1 MAAIVSVAAALP
13 ATCVTNDD
21 LAQTLDTSDAWIA
34 SRTGIRQ
41 RFVLGADESFLEL
54 CVDAAARAGGAGG
67 GVDFVVVATTTPASD
82 FGDAAAVGAR
92 RGPGLA
98 APGCGGLDVR
108 SACCGFVDALG
119 VARALVGGGA
129 ATRFVFHQA
138 NARILEEV
146 AAALGLR
153 RDQCPCHHG
162 MLFHHLSDPGGRH
175 FVEVFRFDVA
185 ETVRVDDWR
194 RAWREVVAPRRVAS
208 TFDFGGD
215 AAPTMTVHDAVD
227 ADAVFLED
235 DTEEALA
242 AAGAAGVAAALDGG
256 ARRSRAGLAGGRCVV
271 AIHHL
276 VTDGAST
283 KLLLEDIAAAY
294 AGAPP
299 PKVDAWAA
307 GRGHLDVRGRAAV
320 RGAAGG
326 PRASTLSLRCLRS
339 GGAYVLTVVSEGAAA
354 PGPLLGAF
362 ARVLEAVAASAAR
375 TRPSRSLAARARAR
389 DDDDDD
395 DDDDE
400 EDEEDAAAVDD
411 ASPAAATPTEAA
423 LRAADADAG
432 ARAVDLD
439 VLGGAGVIAH
449 ARGPFP
455 LLRSA
460 RAGDYDVYPL
470 FGVGAAHFVG
480 LHASSVTGSPVS
492 PQIYWE
498 WDFPGGLD
506 VDAFASAWDALV
518 ARHGTLRAH
527 VGADGAMRS
536 WRDAATFAGRVAVR
550 VGAARGAFREDFRGA
565 GDAIGSV
572 HEWPLFAVGASFDG
586 GRATAHVA
594 MSLFLMDAVSDL
606 TFRAELSGAYE
617 CLRKG
622 GAVVFPTP
630 APALAFGD
638 YSRSLVA
645 GLPESRAYLLAKRHW
660 AKKLEDPA
668 FPRRGPAIPR
678 RADVEA
684 HTPASPAFVNQTST
698 VSGAAWA
705 DCRAACR
712 ARGVTAPVAL
722 LATYCLALCRHV
734 EDASANGRRFLLNV
748 LLCLRYDVDED
759 AFRCLGNCSSTVLVD
774 VDLRKARTFGEACG
788 ALRASLAESLE
799 HSAMS
804 GVEVMALLNRERA
817 STFEAA
823 APFVFTTPV
832 GVEKSLPR
840 AEDAARD
847 WCFEETFFSERVP
860 HTACVNAVK
869 DAPGAPAGDEPAL
882 FCSLDVVDGAFPG
895 AVAAELKRSYA
906 FLLREALCGDWDADV
921 WAAADAALSGAYP
934 VAAPPYAATPEPPA
948 GTLLQDALER
958 RVGDTEQTA
967 LFCVEDDEARPLR
980 RFSFA
985 EVLSRSRACAS
996 LLRGLG
1002 LAPGFLGAVVMA
1014 KGWRQVVAVHAI
1026 LFEAGAYVPC
1036 DAALWPAG
1044 RVRAVVSRSGAA
1056 VCLVDGAA
1064 PADLGGAPAV
1074 TVTDFERDEPETAW
1088 PPRGAARAAPARAK
1102 PEDAAYV
1109 IYTSGSTGLP
1119 KGVVC
1124 HHRGALNTIEDLRAR
1139 WGLGD
1144 RDVLLGL
1151 ASLAFDLSVFD
1162 VFGGALC
1169 GAALAL
1175 PRAADLSPPDPDAWL
1190 RLCDRAGVTVWNSVP
1205 ALLDLAVSGLE
1216 LRDGTLPRA
1225 LRVAFL
1231 SGDVVPAGLPARAY
1245 DRSPTVRVVL
1255 MGGATEA
1262 AIWSNEFPVERPGRL
1277 PAGWGGWPYG
1287 RPMSNQTMSILS
1299 DATLEPLPPYVV
1311 GVIHIGGVGVM
1322 TGYRGDDEKN
1332 RRSLRTRARDGRRFF
1347 RTGDLG
1353 RMRLCG
1359 GDWVL
1364 EILGREDG
1372 QAKVR
1377 GFRVELGEI
1386 EAAISS
1392 HPKVRAA
1399 ACAVVDGGG
1408 AIEAHVV
1415 LRTAGA
1421 LDAKLEA
1428 ALRATLAKSLPTY
1441 AVPRAFGAVAALPLS
1456 PNGKVDRSRLPPL
1469 RRRAASPRPTRPHRR
1484 SRRRRRSSARP
1495 SPRSPP
1501 PRVDAAAICAAT
1513 GHFFRV
1519 LGAPRDAA
1527 RSIAAR
1533 ARRGRRGLRA
1543 GPAAT
1548 YEALP
1553 LGDGSAGKPTLVLLN
1568 PAGATALCYGPS
1580 RGASRWALT
1589 RRVVGLDDG
1598 VVAGREPA
1606 LAHASIAEA
1615 ARAAAAATKRLAG
1628 DAPLVLGG
1636 WSYGGVVAVEAARL
1650 LGDAVAG
1657 VALFDAPVAG
1667 AVVSSAD
1674 LGDASPAAAAHF
1686 AAATELLVSYYGSDR
1701 APLDLPALDALPAD
1715 SEDPRRGDRASL
1727 LPRRTAARVPG
1738 SHWTMLADDA
1748 ALDAVVDAVARWV
1761 AGL

>member
-54 CVDAAARAGGAGG
+54 CVDAAARAAGGAGG

-92 RGPGLA
+92 SRRASRRRAAAASACA
-98 APGCGGLDVR
+98 APAAASSTR
-108 SACCGFVDALG
+108 WAS
-119 VARALVGGGA
+119 RALVGGGA
-129 ATRFVFHQA
+129 ATRCVVVAGDALSGRCDARPVDGGALRRRRGRRRRRGVADGRLPRDVCRHGRERRARARGRRTPAHGRQGRLRARDAAPAAVRAALDDAGWDVAGVARFVFHQA

-153 RDQCPCHHG
+153 RDQCPCHGAVRAALARACRVEGALPPLAALAPDSLACAEFAATLEEALGRTVPTTLLLDHATLPGLVAAVEGLAAPEVAAPQKTFAATAAQHG

-194 RAWREVVAPRRVAS
+194 RAWREVVARRDALRS

-256 ARRSRAGLAGGRCVV
+256 RAPLVRAGLAGGRCVV

-283 KLLLEDIAAAY
+283 KLLLEDVAAAY

-299 PKVDAWAA
+299 PKAAVGWVAGAAPPRRRRAKPRRKTTTLPVAGAVDAAA
-307 GRGHLDVRGRAAV
+307 STLGVPPAALVHASFAIALGGDDVAYGATVACRDFGRHCVGPALVSLPTRLDVRGTMGDVARASMENL
-320 RGAAGG
+320 AAL
-326 PRASTLSLRCLRS
+326 RRVAAKAAASTLCRPLDVLFDYQGGEDTWTSAGGLLSGGALEDRAGVDVSLRCLRS

-375 TRPSRSLAARARAR
+375 TRPSLVRARGAAAAR

-400 EDEEDAAAVDD
+400 EDEEDAAA
-411 ASPAAATPTEAA
+411 
-423 LRAADADAG
+423 
-432 ARAVDLD
+432 
-439 VLGGAGVIAH
+439 
-449 ARGPFP
+449 
-455 LLRSA
+455 
-460 RAGDYDVYPL
+460 
-470 FGVGAAHFVG
+470 
-480 LHASSVTGSPVS
+480 
-492 PQIYWE
+492 IYWE

-617 CLRKG
+617 YVDG
-622 GAVVFPTP
+622 V
-630 APALAFGD
+630 
-638 YSRSLVA
+638 
-645 GLPESRAYLLAKRHW
+645 
-660 AKKLEDPA
+660 
-668 FPRRGPAIPR
+668 RR
-678 RADVEA
+678 
-684 HTPASPAFVNQTST
+684 
-698 VSGAAWA
+698 AWA

-882 FCSLDVVDGAFPG
+882 FCSLDV
-895 AVAAELKRSYA
+895 
-906 FLLREALCGDWDADV
+906 ALCGDWDADV
-921 WAAADAALSGAYP
+921 WAAANAALSGAYP

-1044 RVRAVVSRSGAA
+1044 GVRAVVSRSAA

-1074 TVTDFERDEPETAW
+1074 T
-1088 PPRGAARAAPARAK
+1088 
-1102 PEDAAYV
+1102 
-1109 IYTSGSTGLP
+1109 
-1119 KGVVC
+1119 GVVC

-1428 ALRATLAKSLPTY
+1428 ALRATLAKSLPTSPSP
-1441 AVPRAFGAVAALPLS
+1441 ALASRAPAVAQRQGRPVAAPAPAPPRGVAAADEAAAPPEPPATALER
-1456 PNGKVDRSRLPPL
+1456 GRRV
-1469 RRRAASPRPTRPHRR
+1469 RRRLGVS
-1484 SRRRRRSSARP
+1484 
-1495 SPRSPP
+1495 
-1501 PRVDAAAICAAT
+1501 AAICAAT

-1519 LGAPRDAA
+1519 LGAR
-1527 RSIAAR
+1527 RS
-1533 ARRGRRGLRA
+1533 RR
-1543 GPAAT
+1543 
-1548 YEALP
+1548 
-1553 LGDGSAGKPTLVLLN
+1553 
-1568 PAGATALCYGPS
+1568 
-1580 RGASRWALT
+1580 
-1589 RRVVGLDDG
+1589 
-1598 VVAGREPA
+1598 
-1606 LAHASIAEA
+1606 
-1615 ARAAAAATKRLAG
+1615 
-1628 DAPLVLGG
+1628 
-1636 WSYGGVVAVEAARL
+1636 
-1650 LGDAVAG
+1650 
-1657 VALFDAPVAG
+1657 
-1667 AVVSSAD
+1667 
-1674 LGDASPAAAAHF
+1674 
-1686 AAATELLVSYYGSDR
+1686 
-1701 APLDLPALDALPAD
+1701 
-1715 SEDPRRGDRASL
+1715 
-1727 LPRRTAARVPG
+1727 
-1738 SHWTMLADDA
+1738 
-1748 ALDAVVDAVARWV
+1748 
-1761 AGL
+1761 